1 MKSARTNHWRTFKHT
16 FVTGFLLLAPLAIT
30 IWIVNRIADV
40 VRDNSP
46 IGFWGGLGLALGC
59 IYIVGLISRTAAGSL
74 LSIVDEILAKV
85 PGLGTIYGYLRDL
98 MQAMGGED
106 ARFKSPVWV
115 YPYPGSKMKLIGF
128 VTRTD
133 LRTLGL
139 RGEVAVFLPLAY
151 NISGTLVILPKSQV
165 KPVRTRSNDLLAFV
179 ATAGLT
185 GAHES
190 GKGHEHSKLGK

>member
-1 MKSARTNHWRTFKHT
+1 MKQKQNHWRTFKHT

-30 IWIVNRIADV
+30 TLIVRNIAEF
-40 VRDNSP
+40 VRANSP
-46 IGFWGGLGLALGC
+46 VGLWGGLGFALAL
-59 IYIVGLISRTAAGSL
+59 IYMVGLISRTAAGSL
-74 LSIVDEILAKV
+74 LSVLDEILAKV

-115 YPYPGSKMKLIGF
+115 YPYPRSRMKLIGF

-165 KPVRTRSNDLLAFV
+165 KPVRTRSKDLLAFV

-185 GAHES
+185 GAHETTKNHDHIKV
-190 GKGHEHSKLGK
+190 GK